1 MIRELLRITAPGGFV
16 MIHAWA
22 KEQGEDSKHNFPDS
36 VREKLSF
43 DNYLFFYS
51 SANINFITLKIIEI
65 TYNNK
70 DFSF

>member
-1 MIRELLRITAPGGFV
+1 MKSFFVPFSDRRSAVIRELLRITAPGGFV

-43 DNYLFFYS
+43 DNYLFFY
-51 SANINFITLKIIEI
+51 
-65 TYNNK
+65 
-70 DFSF
+70 